1 MIILG
6 VDPGSQATGYGLID
20 RDGDEE
26 TLVDSDTIRLG
37 DTDDHP
43 TRLKRIYDVLV
54 EVISTHDPEQFAIEM
69 PVYGQNP
76 QSMLKLGRAQ
86 AAAMMAAL
94 NRDLPVTQYT
104 PKEIKKSVTGN
115 GNASK
120 KQVRFM
126 VESILSASDETFTHD
141 TADALAI
148 ALCHSNRDAHEDTQ
162 SYTGWASFV
171 DANPDR
177 VSE

>member
-1 MIILG
+1 MRILG
-6 VDPGSQATGYGLID
+6 IDPGSRATGYGFV
-20 RDGDEE
+20 DGAD
-26 TLVDSDTIRLG
+26 TLVDAGVVRLDG
-37 DTDDHP
+37 DADHP
-43 TRLKRIYDVLV
+43 DRLKQIYDRLTALIG
-54 EVISTHDPEQFAIEM
+54 EHEPAAFAIEM

-94 NRDLPVTQYT
+94 NAALPVAQYT

-120 KQVRFM
+120 RQVRFM
-126 VESILSASDETFTHD
+126 VASILSVDADDLTHD
-141 TADALAI
+141 AADAVAT
-148 ALCHSNRDAHEDTQ
+148 ALCHDNRDAHDDTE

>member
-6 VDPGSQATGYGLID
+6 VDPGSRATGYGLVD
-20 RDGDEE
+20 AGGGEECSVASGTLRLDG
-26 TLVDSDTIRLG
+26 SAP
-37 DTDDHP
+37 HP
-43 TRLKRIYDVLV
+43 ERLKEIYDGILGLID
-54 EVISTHDPEQFAIEM
+54 EHEPAEFAIEM

-94 NRDLPVTQYT
+94 NRSLPVAQYT
-104 PKEIKKSVTGN
+104 PKEVKKSVTGN
-115 GNASK
+115 GNAAK

-126 VESILSASDETFTHD
+126 VESILSATDGNVAHD
-141 TADALAI
+141 TADALAV
-148 ALCHSNRDAHEDTQ
+148 ALCHSNREAHDDTE

-171 DANPDR
+171 EANPDR